1 MNGLLSTWVLVTEV
15 HCHEY
20 VGRVGTEFVREGFMT
35 VELGLGVRIAV
46 LANVGVWMS
55 KLPEEL
61 PEVEEEAVATAGNRV
76 TCKSLLP
83 KDDFGAEAAVQGLR
97 GWDFH
102 LLLNS

>member
-20 VGRVGTEFVREGFMT
+20 VGRVGAEFVREGFMT

-46 LANVGVWMS
+46 LANVGAWMS

-61 PEVEEEAVATAGNRV
+61 PEAEEEAVYRLAQ
-76 TCKSLLP
+76 S
-83 KDDFGAEAAVQGLR
+83 AAIIVLT
-97 GWDFH
+97 
-102 LLLNS
+102 NSCVCTHGV